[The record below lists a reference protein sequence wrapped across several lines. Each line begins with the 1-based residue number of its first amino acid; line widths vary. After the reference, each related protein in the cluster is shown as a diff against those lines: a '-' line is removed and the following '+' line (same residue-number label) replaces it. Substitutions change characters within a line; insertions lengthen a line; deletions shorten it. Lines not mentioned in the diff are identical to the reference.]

1 MVAPIYSWMWGRLV
15 LLLPII
21 LCTTLTEGCI
31 IPKEFPHSIS
41 ADMNESGS
49 QMCYTCYQAPTADGF
64 KVNLNK
70 LRLNGIGSVMVYLD
84 SKQKLIEEDCGGCD
98 TFGNLEG
105 TNEGEAGETECHECV
120 TLPSGSMFEL
130 YVRLSPQYQGLTEGE
145 SVCQNIPN
153 LNISLTIDSKLPDL
167 EAPSDCED
175 GFWVSF
181 PLSGDTCAV
190 GSTSLDRETLCI
202 VASCT
207 DSILSPDTS
216 NEKIEHKFQPESPT
230 ETCIWELNTEQ
241 RKHMTLRFSQ
251 NVRPHIT
258 VYEDSLLNPKWDVEW
273 CPTFGNEY
281 SLQTEADT
289 VFIVYHN
296 TQKLT
301 KKGSL
306 SITTQVDLCLLPP
319 AVKNGS
325 VNFKRQESGTVAL
338 YSCDKG
344 FSLLGPSEI
353 RCKNRSWEEPPVCI
367 SHHKDKLMSDAP
379 MGSIEISDSVNG
391 SSLTS
396 ENGTFLISA
405 PDSEPHGKM
414 PGVMFPEQD
423 LKNDE
428 EEKETDTK
436 DLYEDY
442 DTDVHHEMLTNHSL
456 GEVDEYETE
465 ISNLLPIVN
474 STEAQEEENQLGIF
488 TGLLDISLED
498 DLTMYI
504 IIGAAGLL
512 LFIII
517 VITSI
522 VVYRKRYPVR
532 LGLGRKF
539 DTFQNPI
546 YEKTV
551 VRMPMQVEETEVGR
565 KKSDAE
571 EMSDCTVLE

>member
-1 MVAPIYSWMWGRLV
+1 M
-15 LLLPII
+15 LP
-21 LCTTLTEGCI
+21 
-31 IPKEFPHSIS
+31 
-41 ADMNESGS
+41 GS
-49 QMCYTCYQAPTADGF
+49 DSRWTA
-64 KVNLNK
+64 
-70 LRLNGIGSVMVYLD
+70 
-84 SKQKLIEEDCGGCD
+84 SKKLIEEDCGGCD
-98 TFGNLEG
+98 SFGNLEG

-120 TLPSGSMFEL
+120 TLPSGSMFEF
-130 YVRLSPQYQGLTEGE
+130 
-145 SVCQNIPN
+145 
-153 LNISLTIDSKLPDL
+153 KLPDL

-251 NVRPHIT
+251 NVRPT
-258 VYEDSLLNPKWDVEW
+258 SQ
-273 CPTFGNEY
+273 F
-281 SLQTEADT
+281 
-289 VFIVYHN
+289 
-296 TQKLT
+296 T
-301 KKGSL
+301 KIRCSTL
-306 SITTQVDLCLLPP
+306 
-319 AVKNGS
+319 
-325 VNFKRQESGTVAL
+325 SGTWNGVLPLGTSRSVPPPTSSEKWKCKFLNVRSLAPL
-338 YSCDKG
+338 PYTPADKG

>member
-1 MVAPIYSWMWGRLV
+1 MIYYLV
-15 LLLPII
+15 TFVKLLSFF
-21 LCTTLTEGCI
+21 T
-31 IPKEFPHSIS
+31 

-98 TFGNLEG
+98 AFGNLEG
-105 TNEGEAGETECHECV
+105 TDEGEASETECHECV

-207 DSILSPDTS
+207 DSIMSPDTS

-258 VYEDSLLNPKWDVEW
+258 VYEESLLNPKWDVEW

-289 VFIVYHN
+289 VFVVYHN
-296 TQKLT
+296 TQKLA

-367 SHHKDKLMSDAP
+367 SHHKVS
-379 MGSIEISDSVNG
+379 SV
-391 SSLTS
+391 SL
-396 ENGTFLISA
+396 IR
-405 PDSEPHGKM
+405 
-414 PGVMFPEQD
+414 
-423 LKNDE
+423 
-428 EEKETDTK
+428 
-436 DLYEDY
+436 
-442 DTDVHHEMLTNHSL
+442 ML
-456 GEVDEYETE
+456 
-465 ISNLLPIVN
+465 
-474 STEAQEEENQLGIF
+474 
-488 TGLLDISLED
+488 
-498 DLTMYI
+498 
-504 IIGAAGLL
+504 
-512 LFIII
+512 
-517 VITSI
+517 
-522 VVYRKRYPVR
+522 
-532 LGLGRKF
+532 
-539 DTFQNPI
+539 
-546 YEKTV
+546 
-551 VRMPMQVEETEVGR
+551 
-565 KKSDAE
+565 
-571 EMSDCTVLE
+571 

>member
-1 MVAPIYSWMWGRLV
+1 
-15 LLLPII
+15 
-21 LCTTLTEGCI
+21 
-31 IPKEFPHSIS
+31 
-41 ADMNESGS
+41 
-49 QMCYTCYQAPTADGF
+49 
-64 KVNLNK
+64 
-70 LRLNGIGSVMVYLD
+70 
-84 SKQKLIEEDCGGCD
+84 
-98 TFGNLEG
+98 
-105 TNEGEAGETECHECV
+105 
-120 TLPSGSMFEL
+120 
-130 YVRLSPQYQGLTEGE
+130 
-145 SVCQNIPN
+145 
-153 LNISLTIDSKLPDL
+153 
-167 EAPSDCED
+167 
-175 GFWVSF
+175 
-181 PLSGDTCAV
+181 
-190 GSTSLDRETLCI
+190 
-202 VASCT
+202 
-207 DSILSPDTS
+207 
-216 NEKIEHKFQPESPT
+216 
-230 ETCIWELNTEQ
+230 
-241 RKHMTLRFSQ
+241 
-251 NVRPHIT
+251 
-258 VYEDSLLNPKWDVEW
+258 
-273 CPTFGNEY
+273 
-281 SLQTEADT
+281 
-289 VFIVYHN
+289 
-296 TQKLT
+296 
-301 KKGSL
+301 
-306 SITTQVDLCLLPP
+306 
-319 AVKNGS
+319 
-325 VNFKRQESGTVAL
+325 
-338 YSCDKG
+338 
-344 FSLLGPSEI
+344 
-353 RCKNRSWEEPPVCI
+353 
-367 SHHKDKLMSDAP
+367 
-379 MGSIEISDSVNG
+379 
-391 SSLTS
+391 
-396 ENGTFLISA
+396 
-405 PDSEPHGKM
+405 
-414 PGVMFPEQD
+414 MFPEQD

>member
-15 LLLPII
+15 LLLPVI

-367 SHHKDKLMSDAP
+367 SHHK
-379 MGSIEISDSVNG
+379 
-391 SSLTS
+391 
-396 ENGTFLISA
+396 
-405 PDSEPHGKM
+405 

-474 STEAQEEENQLGIF
+474 STEVQEEENQLGIF